1 MSENTFI
8 NKNWNK
14 VKRTPCQIYSRVS
27 GFITPVSNYN
37 IGKKSEFYSRKFY
50 STATSLNSKFVE
62 DYSCGSE
69 MEVNYNII
77 KASKV
82 KVGVCAS
89 C

>member
-1 MSENTFI
+1 MSETTFI
-8 NKNWNK
+8 NKEWKK

-77 KASKV
+77 KANKV
-82 KVGVCAS
+82 EAAVCVT